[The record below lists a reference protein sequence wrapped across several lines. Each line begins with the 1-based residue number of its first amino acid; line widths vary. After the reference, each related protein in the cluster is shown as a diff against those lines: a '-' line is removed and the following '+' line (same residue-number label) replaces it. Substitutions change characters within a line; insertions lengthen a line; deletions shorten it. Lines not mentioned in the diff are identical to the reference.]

1 MCNKFMLHVAFHCF
15 YPQHSSLQNGTSL
28 VPRSCR
34 DCRDCRLLCWA
45 CRRKY
50 DRSQFC
56 IKNWM
61 LIDNYAC
68 VFMILVTWLCGCNT
82 SRKVWA
88 HVPKYLQPVHVK
100 FTSKKG
106 IFTFTFKLSM
116 HQSLLD
122 QNPTILIYHRS
133 IIFWPIPLTLNRF
146 RLCLLSLLFFSGSKN
161 IRSKNQVPLQKGMSS
176 GTEPSGLKLEFGKAK
191 TLRTWHAVSWWWWWW
206 NLIRRILG
214 ERSQKNQRVF
224 FWKGWISE
232 VKWGATWTPDF
243 NLFQQK
249 IKRGDGSIL
258 LKFCTLQFQNW
269 INILYMYHIL
279 DVVLKSFTFQVLS
292 KLCWKEW
299 GRNTSTYS

>member
-1 MCNKFMLHVAFHCF
+1 
-15 YPQHSSLQNGTSL
+15 
-28 VPRSCR
+28 
-34 DCRDCRLLCWA
+34 
-45 CRRKY
+45 
-50 DRSQFC
+50 
-56 IKNWM
+56 
-61 LIDNYAC
+61 
-68 VFMILVTWLCGCNT
+68 
-82 SRKVWA
+82 
-88 HVPKYLQPVHVK
+88 
-100 FTSKKG
+100 
-106 IFTFTFKLSM
+106 M

-133 IIFWPIPLTLNRF
+133 IIFWPIPLTLTRF
-146 RLCLLSLLFFSGSKN
+146 RLCLISLLFFSGSK
-161 IRSKNQVPLQKGMSS
+161 IFLRKSGASSKGHVQWHWAQR
-176 GTEPSGLKLEFGKAK
+176 LEVG
-191 TLRTWHAVSWWWWWW
+191 
-206 NLIRRILG
+206 I
-214 ERSQKNQRVF
+214 
-224 FWKGWISE
+224 WKGQNPSHVTRCFVVMVMVEPHPSNPRCFKNPRKTKGFFLERLERLE